1 MLEED
6 DGGAVV
12 AGALAEAHEAL
23 LDVLAAAARR
33 PVEVH
38 HHQRA
43 RGPGP
48 IQVPPELLVRLELRH
63 AVHRAELVVVVLHGG
78 KAREGPV
85 GAPSRFFLAAAALGR
100 GGGQAAA
107 VAAKSDSWEGDRGGR
122 RGAVGGAGGGGG
134 VEGEAAEGEQR
145 QR

>member
-1 MLEED
+1 MLEEG

-43 RGPGP
+43 RGLGP
-48 IQVPPELLVRLELRH
+48 IQVPPEFLVCLKLRH
-63 AVHRAELVVVVLHGG
+63 AVHRAELVVVVLHRG

-85 GAPSRFFLAAAALGR
+85 GAPSRFFLAAAAAALGR
-100 GGGQAAA
+100 GGGKA
-107 VAAKSDSWEGDRGGR
+107 VAGAAKSDSWKEE
-122 RGAVGGAGGGGG
+122 V
-134 VEGEAAEGEQR
+134 V
-145 QR
+145 